1 MGYYMKS
8 FKKIKYCVIAF
19 LLLLF
24 FFWGF
29 SSAANDLLRWVIQ
42 PAYYLKTIIWIWEN
56 VNTVGN
62 AVPWIIVLITKFL
75 LILTITLSVT
85 MILYNGMVYIIQ
97 TWQWK
102 DAKSLTKNIVYI
114 IIWILVALFSVV
126 IITLIQS
133 VPSTLGDTG
142 ELPTNT
148 YTHDKDALSFKNL
161 VSPWKNL
168 WL

>member
-1 MGYYMKS
+1 MGYYIKS
-8 FKKIKYCVIAF
+8 FKRIKYYIIAF
-19 LLLLF
+19 LFLLF
-24 FFWGF
+24 FSWWF

-42 PAYYLKTIIWIWEN
+42 PAYYLKTIIWLWEN
-56 VNTVGN
+56 VSTVGN
-62 AVPWIIVLITKFL
+62 TVPWIIVLITKFL

-114 IIWILVALFSVV
+114 IVWILVALFSVV

-133 VPSTLGDTG
+133 VPSTLGNTS

-148 YTHDKDALSFKNL
+148 YTSDKDALSFRNL
-161 VSPWKNL
+161 LSSWRNL
-168 WL
+168 